1 MCKII
6 LVFFTASVL
15 TFSSQA
21 QQDNS
26 AKQTEV
32 MMKMANLRNALLSK
46 DSVALSNLL
55 ADDVTYGHSSG
66 LIQTKPELIRSVMSG
81 EQDYKTIE
89 PSNMNVRIYDNAG
102 VVTTNIKTSLIYQG
116 KPTDLD
122 MAVTLI
128 WVKINGEWKLV
139 ARQSV
144 KLPA

>member
-1 MCKII
+1 MHKII
-6 LVFFTASVL
+6 LAFSLATLL
-15 TFSSQA
+15 TFSSKA
-21 QQDNS
+21 QQNNS
-26 AKQTEV
+26 ARQTEV
-32 MMKMANLRNALLSK
+32 MMKMASLRSALLSK
-46 DSVALSNLL
+46 DSIALSNLL
-55 ADDVTYGHSSG
+55 TDDVTYGHSSG
-66 LIQTKPELIRSVMSG
+66 LIQTKQELIRSVMSG

-89 PSNMNVRIYDNAG
+89 PSNINVRIYDNAG

-122 MAVTLI
+122 MVVTLI